1 MESVSLIS
9 RGNSDNQLLDY
20 KAQVEFFSQLK
31 QSKSDL
37 LSIRKLREAIM
48 ASKRCDDFATTVYE
62 YSTKIC
68 LENRNYPEAFKSL
81 VQLLNIF
88 YIRKP
93 SNFVVPNESE
103 FAENEP
109 ISRQDSGSAVCNSQ
123 SRSYEYLALFLLHIA
138 CMTPQVTNG
147 DMISSLKRCQKV
159 EPDYK
164 HYDIGLR
171 WFLAIK
177 LKDFVTMREIHMQAS
192 ILERQLIEKSMEL
205 QRPILL
211 TTLRKAFYTLPLQ
224 FLKEYL
230 LISDDSNSLLEDWNL
245 KIEKEVVKLKIRKA
259 DRN

>member
-1 MESVSLIS
+1 MKSVSLIS
-9 RGNSDNQLLDY
+9 RGTSDNQLLDY
-20 KAQVEFFSQLK
+20 KAQVEFFSKLK

-62 YSTKIC
+62 YSAKIC

-93 SNFVVPNESE
+93 TNFIVPNVSE

-109 ISRQDSGSAVCNSQ
+109 SSRQDTGSTVFISQ

-138 CMTPQVTNG
+138 CMTPQLTNG

-159 EPDYK
+159 EPDFK

-177 LKDFVTMREIHMQAS
+177 LKDFVTMREIHMKAS
-192 ILERQLIEKSMEL
+192 VLERQLIEKSMEL
-205 QRPILL
+205 QRPIILSI
-211 TTLRKAFYTLPLQ
+211 LRKSFYTLPLQ
-224 FLKEYL
+224 LLKEYL
-230 LISDDSNSLLEDWNL
+230 LINNDSAILFEDWNL
-245 KIEKEVVKLKIRKA
+245 TIEKEVVRLKVKKA